1 MQKRSCW
8 LILLFLAIVSLAFAQ
23 QSSNLAGTWVGKV
36 QGYGVEMKLVLN
48 ADGSADYEGVM
59 GRWRVQGTK
68 LLLTQEGETVGYNF
82 VLQGAQMTLSGGDL
96 MAPMVMTRAGGGAG
110 RAPAPPAQEPEEAFD
125 APVAPTVQPAP
136 PRGQPARSAAVP
148 ASGQRP
154 LSEVEVAKLL
164 EGGVPARR
172 IIALVEER
180 GISFPVN
187 SASVSR
193 LKAKGATN
201 TLIGALQQAEDRGGG
216 QMAEAVPQS
225 GPTQRPASDGLG
237 VAKAGSLASSRGAR
251 YRHEKLGVSF
261 VPPPGWKVGERQGL
275 LLMGSDTEAGLII
288 IRLARRTTLEQLVQ
302 DYGEG
307 MQEQGLQLMPTM
319 QAQEFPA
326 GQNRAVAG
334 ELAGT
339 AQDGARI
346 RARAVAVASPFGDA
360 AVVMGMTTEEKYSSL
375 KPRVESIAASF
386 QFSQP
391 QAPPVLEAIAGQW
404 FYISS
409 SSFGSS
415 ERYLNLCSDG
425 RFSESSNIY
434 SSGSAGTAYGEGG
447 GGTAQ
452 WTADGDENQG
462 TITVTYPSGKT
473 SQFQYQR
480 GGGGLY
486 MWGAASMPGT
496 ATGRARRRRFIET
509 GRCPESTDRRGWC
522 PRWDEGLDF

>member
-82 VLQGAQMTLSGGDL
+82 VLQGSQMTLSGGDL
-96 MAPMVMTRAGGGAG
+96 MAPMVMTRAGGAA
-110 RAPAPPAQEPEEAFD
+110 RAQATPAQEPDNAYD

-136 PRGQPARSAAVP
+136 PRGQPARTASVP
-148 ASGQRP
+148 ASGKRP
-154 LSEVEVAKLL
+154 LSEAEVAKLL
-164 EGGVPARR
+164 DGSVPARR

-193 LKAKGATN
+193 LKAKGATSA
-201 TLIGALQQAEDRGGG
+201 LIGALQQAEDRGGG
-216 QMAEAVPQS
+216 EVAEAAPQ
-225 GPTQRPASDGLG
+225 PIAVQRPASGG
-237 VAKAGSLASSRGAR
+237 QGPAAAGSPAPSRGAR

-261 VPPPGWKVGERQGL
+261 VQPPGWKVGERQGS

-360 AVVMGMTTEEKYSSL
+360 AVVMGMTTEEKYAGL
-375 KPRVESIAASF
+375 KPRVETIASSF
-386 QFSQP
+386 QFSPP

-425 RFSESSNIY
+425 RYSERSDIY
-434 SSGSAGTAYGEGG
+434 SSGSAGTAYGESGN
-447 GGTAQ
+447 TAQ

-462 TITVTYPSGKT
+462 TVTVTYPNGET
-473 SQFQYQR
+473 SQFQYRR

-486 MWGAASMPGT
+486 VGGSKY
-496 ATGRARRRRFIET
+496 ARYGDGSCT
-509 GRCPESTDRRGWC
+509 KTSVY
-522 PRWDEGLDF
+522 